1 MTDNANKKI
10 LDRDKA
16 INFGAKISEP
26 LDSLRDFVDYGTDLI
41 LRCYYYGSNK
51 SLKDVVALFS
61 LFKNA
66 LSMADA
72 IEVMMRQGVIR
83 PSQLQLRSLF
93 EVSVTLQWI
102 LQEPGD
108 ERARAYHVAN
118 LRRQRLDA
126 RRDLPGTVEN
136 KAFKDLWDTIGERTP
151 SPARE
156 KELRAQIANLNKEL
170 SGPSMRDLNKKFE
183 DFYRRKK
190 YEQDWYKILG
200 VRSFREIA
208 KDVGRTAEYLIIY
221 TSGSEVMHGS
231 TYSGQLDFNSSKIIT
246 NLLRSPE
253 RINSLLTLAM
263 ALTSKMIKSTL
274 VHYRHAEL
282 ENLNRKYAKD
292 WNSPLG
298 RNSPLRRIP
307 DIWVEQSTVT
317 LDR

>member
-1 MTDNANKKI
+1 MADDANKKI

-16 INFGAKISEP
+16 ANFGTTISEP
-26 LDSLRDFVDYGTDLI
+26 LDSLRDFVDYGTHLV
-41 LRCYYYGSNK
+41 LRCYHTSNK
-51 SLKDVVALFS
+51 SLKDCVALFS

-72 IEVMMRQGVIR
+72 IEVMMRQGVIH

-93 EVSVTLQWI
+93 EVSVTLQWV
-102 LQEPGD
+102 LQESGD
-108 ERARAYHVAN
+108 ERAKAYHVAN
-118 LRRQRLDA
+118 LRRQRLDY

-151 SPARE
+151 SPERE

-183 DFYRRKK
+183 DFYKK
-190 YEQDWYKILG
+190 KEYEQDWYKILG

-208 KDVGRTAEYLIIY
+208 KYVGRTAEYLIIY

-231 TYSGQLDFNSSKIIT
+231 TYSGQLAFDRLKIIT
-246 NLLRSPE
+246 NPLRSPE
-253 RINSLLTLAM
+253 RTNSLLTLAM
-263 ALTSKMIKSTL
+263 ALTSKMIQSTL
-274 VHYRHAEL
+274 GHYRPAEL
-282 ENLNRKYAKD
+282 ENLNRKDAKD
-292 WNSPLG
+292 WNSPLK
-298 RNSPLRRIP
+298 RIP
-307 DIWVEQSTVT
+307 DIRVEQSTVT